1 MAVDPLSNG
10 RQPLEFTAASEKRHV
25 HFSGEAPPIEY
36 APPARAAMLEYLSLE
51 HEGKKIIKR
60 YPQLEREVKQV
71 LRGTLKP
78 EEKLAE
84 LGLME
89 AYADD
94 PSSMTKVP
102 ESYIAQFISQY
113 KGIENLAWLAMDFKG
128 CTTDA
133 RKGAIRFLLKSL
145 NVKNKDQILTL
156 LEQPKIFRM
165 LASGSAVLVHSEAKH
180 LVEGHRTA
188 RHACLSALFSLSNC
202 SEVQFFLY
210 LSPENVL
217 DMLLNV
223 LFSALLPLDELSI
236 RIKELKCQS
245 LEQVLL
251 YFAHAHHAN
260 FGEKT
265 NKSEFL
271 ELLMLNLKEGCQDA
285 PDDFL
290 GVLYEKLTKRFWFER
305 QGGVCMPFTL
315 IEGGYRP
322 VRTFEAVAHLVNV
335 CISEASYSEKID
347 EETQKKIDE
356 ITQEILIIDLCIL
369 EASYS
374 KNKDEGTIQKNT
386 DETTQKRIEEKIE
399 ELTQKKNIA
408 EETQKKIQ
416 EKIEELTQKKKN
428 DEETKKKIE
437 ELTQKKNI
445 AQETKNKIEEKME
458 EKIKKQIGEQI
469 LEQIEKMQHYVAGSR
484 FRDFLTSYCHI
495 KTREISEEEIHQR
508 GRFEIPFQNDALI
521 ALSHAFKTPVEESL
535 FTAITPLSLIYRLNA
550 LILRLG
556 RPKAILIND
565 QLLVTP
571 DVAPFLWYTKQ
582 ELEEMMTH
590 KVLIPSKRM
599 SDRLVLNNTDL
610 KNLVKKSI
618 VPRCSIG
625 TPHEI
630 ISQIW
635 GIDGRYIEAMQE
647 IESQSNLPLTLA
659 IGRMSRGRY
668 VALQVTPRTQTPTL
682 YHITKE
688 AMTPIPFKEFMHLKV
703 WSG

>member
-36 APPARAAMLEYLSLE
+36 APPARAAMLEYLSLR
-51 HEGKKIIKR
+51 HEGTKIIQR
-60 YPQLEREVKQV
+60 YPQLEREVKRV
-71 LRGTLKP
+71 LRGTLRP

-133 RKGAIRFLLKSL
+133 RKGAIRFLLNKL

-217 DMLLNV
+217 DVLLNI

-245 LEQVLL
+245 LEHVLL
-251 YFAHAHHAN
+251 YFAHAYHAN

-271 ELLMLNLKEGCQDA
+271 ELLMLNLKEGCQQV
-285 PDDFL
+285 PDDFF

-305 QGGVCMPFTL
+305 QGGGCMPFAL
-315 IEGGYRP
+315 IEGGYCP
-322 VRTFEAVAHLVNV
+322 VHTFEAVAYLVNA
-335 CISEASYSEKID
+335 CISEALYSEKID
-347 EETQKKIDE
+347 EKTQKKIDA
-356 ITQEILIIDLCIL
+356 ISQEIFLINLCIL
-369 EASYS
+369 EESYK
-374 KNKDEGTIQKNT
+374 KNVTNGKIQKNT
-386 DETTQKRIEEKIE
+386 NEINQ
-399 ELTQKKNIA
+399 
-408 EETQKKIQ
+408 
-416 EKIEELTQKKKN
+416 
-428 DEETKKKIE
+428 KKIE

-610 KNLVKKSI
+610 KSLVKKSI
-618 VPRCSIG
+618 VPRCSVG

-659 IGRMSRGRY
+659 IGRMSRGGY